1 MSKPHFVVDT
11 HNRYGERLKIRYES
25 KKGLNLD
32 LCMELAE
39 IARKHKQSLFKADE
53 KIDMDLIAAAPDLL
67 EITQEL
73 IRHMESAPHFQN
85 PYKIIARAEKIIKKA
100 KGVDINAS

>member
-39 IARKHKQSLFKADE
+39 IARKHKQSLFKSDE
-53 KIDMDLIAAAPDLL
+53 KIDMDLIAAAPELL
-67 EITQEL
+67 QAAEEVVKYCKD
-73 IRHMESAPHFQN
+73 RDYPN
-85 PYKIIARAEKIIKKA
+85 RKIVCFERLKKA
-100 KGVDINAS
+100 IQKTKGNERE